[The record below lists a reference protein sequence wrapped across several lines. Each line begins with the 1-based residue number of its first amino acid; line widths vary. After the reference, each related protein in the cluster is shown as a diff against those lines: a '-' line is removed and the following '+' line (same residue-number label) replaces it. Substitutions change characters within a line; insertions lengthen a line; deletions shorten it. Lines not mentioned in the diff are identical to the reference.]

1 MIHQRSRYR
10 CQQGGSISPMF
21 LAKTRRA
28 GRGRRWVVCRRGFR
42 RSTSCRLLLPCSLV
56 SGVSLAS
63 RMGDGRPYQ
72 SSLGTP
78 MMGALSVVLP
88 VALFSNSAST
98 SSTSSLKLV
107 ALPRTKANRAKEQK
121 NFFASARILDSSSTN
136 QGTTMVFVKI
146 HIMRMTRLLQVAKII
161 NREEK

>member
-1 MIHQRSRYR
+1 
-10 CQQGGSISPMF
+10 
-21 LAKTRRA
+21 
-28 GRGRRWVVCRRGFR
+28 
-42 RSTSCRLLLPCSLV
+42 
-56 SGVSLAS
+56 
-63 RMGDGRPYQ
+63 MGDGRPYQ